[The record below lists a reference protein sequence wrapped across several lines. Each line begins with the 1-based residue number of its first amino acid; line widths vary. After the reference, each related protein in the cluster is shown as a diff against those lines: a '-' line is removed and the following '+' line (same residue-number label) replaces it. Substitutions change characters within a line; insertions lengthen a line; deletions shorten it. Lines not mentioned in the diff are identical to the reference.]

1 VTISVSSLRNAA
13 VLLTTVILVA
23 VLLLATAVS
32 AATVGVASEAYDQH
46 VVVVGDTLW
55 QIAETYTPAGEDV
68 RTTIFGIREANGL
81 ENSVIVPGQVLR
93 IPLSG

>member
-1 VTISVSSLRNAA
+1 VTISVSSQIRAA

-32 AATVGVASEAYDQH
+32 AALVGSEAEAYDEYL
-46 VVVVGDTLW
+46 VVSGDTLW
-55 QIAETYTPAGEDV
+55 DIAEEYTPPGDDV
-68 RTTIFGIREANGL
+68 RTTIYGIREANDL
-81 ENSVIVPGQVLR
+81 ATSVIMPGQVLR